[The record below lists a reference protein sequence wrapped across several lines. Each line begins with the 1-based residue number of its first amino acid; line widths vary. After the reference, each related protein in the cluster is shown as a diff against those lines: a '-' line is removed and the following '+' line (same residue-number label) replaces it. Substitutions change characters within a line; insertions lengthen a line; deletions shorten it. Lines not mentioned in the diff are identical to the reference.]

1 VKMNQRRF
9 LSKVLE
15 RFEMSNC
22 KSRAMPSV
30 QKLKFGSETTCDPR
44 NYCEG
49 SLVLCYDM
57 YQTRPTWVV
66 SRLSQFL
73 SSPLE

>member
-1 VKMNQRRF
+1 
-9 LSKVLE
+9 
-15 RFEMSNC
+15 MSNC
-22 KSRAMPSV
+22 MSRAMPSV
-30 QKLKFGSETTCDPR
+30 QKLKFGSEITCDPR
-44 NYCEG
+44 NYREVV
-49 SLVLCYDM
+49 VLCYDM